1 MDLSNAKIVLGVT
14 GSIAAYKAVYLGRE
28 LLKIGV
34 ELRVAMT
41 EKGTKFVTP
50 LTFRSA
56 LSSPVIVNQFE
67 SPTVHNMNH
76 ISWARWADLILV
88 APATANI
95 IAKTAS
101 GIADDFLSTLI
112 LAADCPVVFIPAM
125 NSTMYLNSLTQK
137 NIKILESNGCYVMTP
152 EYGELASKES
162 GHGRF
167 PEIQSIIDF
176 IGDII
181 VKKKPLKEKNSS

>member
-1 MDLSNAKIVLGVT
+1 
-14 GSIAAYKAVYLGRE
+14 
-28 LLKIGV
+28 
-34 ELRVAMT
+34 
-41 EKGTKFVTP
+41 

-56 LSSPVIVNQFE
+56 LSAQVVIDQFE
-67 SPTVHNMNH
+67 SPTTHNMNH

-95 IAKTAS
+95 IAKAAS

-137 NIKILESNGCYVMTP
+137 NIKILVNNGCYVMTP
-152 EYGELASKES
+152 EYGEFACKES

-167 PEIQSIIDF
+167 PEIQSIIDYVRNKT
-176 IGDII
+176 
-181 VKKKPLKEKNSS
+181 VKKKSLKEKNSS